1 MTEPSTV
8 IDLRTKT
15 TYRPNCETLARNRI
29 LLARNSL
36 GMSYSEF
43 ADLLTPVLGWPVSA
57 DAIEAWETTGSVPP
71 GDVVIAVS
79 TVTPVAVDRLGLRS
93 HKFIATYVGE
103 SAARDLVRNTPAGDD
118 GHSAISVQYP
128 SGNCDLHVWPHGVAI
143 FHLVEDLELRNVAHL
158 AVWRYRS
165 YEQNLNWATTHLRE
179 LTGDSTIT
187 AGYVLSL
194 YWLDRPTW
202 AGRMLDTA
210 VRIVCTPRV
219 LVDRDKAGSDD
230 CLAAAEQAEQEL
242 LAEGFDH
249 NGMRSFS
256 LAGVSVGYASWSG
269 VAYHPIDPARC
280 LAEEDLVAY
289 ELRMQAIWAY
299 CDHINSQ
306 VEQGRDPIVSD
317 GYGWRFLRAARS
329 RLGNPRPQ
337 ETDQHRS
344 MREAVLG
351 TSGLAEHLQQ
361 AIEALR
367 EAGKS

>member
-8 IDLRTKT
+8 IDLRTRS

-36 GMSYSEF
+36 ALSHQEF
-43 ADLLTPVLGWPVSA
+43 ADLLTPVLGWPVTPE
-57 DAIEAWETTGSVPP
+57 AIEAWETTGSVPP
-71 GDVVIAVS
+71 GDVIVAVS

-93 HKFIATYVGE
+93 HKFIATHIGE
-103 SAARDLVRNTPAGDD
+103 SAAQGLAENTHTDED
-118 GHSAISVQYP
+118 GHSVISVQHS
-128 SGNCDLHVWPHGVAI
+128 SGDCDLHVWPHGVAI
-143 FHLVEDLELRNVAHL
+143 FHLAEDLELPNIAHL

-165 YEQNLNWATTHLRE
+165 YEQNLDWATTRLRE
-179 LTGDSTIT
+179 LTGDHTIT
-187 AGYVLSL
+187 AAYVLSL

-202 AGRMLDTA
+202 AGRLLDTA
-210 VRIVCTPRV
+210 VRILCAPRV

-230 CLAAAEQAEQEL
+230 CLAAAEQAEREL
-242 LAEGFDH
+242 LAEGFDP

-256 LAGVSVGYASWSG
+256 IAGVSVGYASWSG

-280 LAEEDLVAY
+280 LAEKDLVAY
-289 ELRMQAIWAY
+289 ELRMQSIWAY

-306 VEQGRDPIVSD
+306 VEQGSDPIVGD
-317 GYGWRFLRAARS
+317 GHGWRFLRGARS
-329 RLGNPRPQ
+329 RLANPRSQ
-337 ETDQHRS
+337 ETGQHRS
-344 MREAVLG
+344 MREAVLE
-351 TSGLAEHLQQ
+351 TSGLAGHLQQ